1 MQVIPAP
8 GRDLGELSHEILDP
22 IAQEFMERLEVAMQ
36 FHDLH
41 GWLPIQHGKLV
52 GEVKATPDVFKLALN
67 EFHPEV
73 SLMDVELCR
82 DRRAAA

>member
-1 MQVIPAP
+1 M
-8 GRDLGELSHEILDP
+8 GELSHQFRDLI
-22 IAQEFMERLEVAMQ
+22 INEFMEGREVALQ

-82 DRRAAA
+82 NRRAAA